1 MIVNCKYN
9 IIQNTTDRLQSIK
22 YNNNSPLLSVIS
34 KYYIDR
40 AVYGPICW
48 TVITN
53 FTINKTYN
61 GIKLFFCET
70 VTLI

>member
-1 MIVNCKYN
+1 MIVNCKNN
-9 IIQNTTDRLQSIK
+9 IIQNTIDRLQSIK
-22 YNNNSPLLSVIS
+22 YNNSPLLSVIS
-34 KYYIDR
+34 KYYIAR

-53 FTINKTYN
+53 FTINKTYK
-61 GIKLFFCET
+61 GMKIFFVT